1 MNEYEYEYEK
11 PSMEDI
17 EAALWHLVIMGQIE
31 MGVDEDGEI
40 VYWMTDKQKEAYF
53 EEYGNA

>member
-1 MNEYEYEYEK
+1 MNEYEYEK
-11 PSMEDI
+11 PSREDI

-31 MGVDEDGEI
+31 MGMDEDGEI
-40 VYWMTDKQKEAYF
+40 VYWMTDKQKEDYF